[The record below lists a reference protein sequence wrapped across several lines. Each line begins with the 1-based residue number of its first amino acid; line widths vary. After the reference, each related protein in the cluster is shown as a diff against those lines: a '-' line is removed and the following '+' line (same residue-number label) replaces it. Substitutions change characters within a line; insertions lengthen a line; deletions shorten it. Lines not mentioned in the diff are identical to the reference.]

1 MTRLPDPER
10 SRAFLFGTAAY
21 EADELADL
29 PSVGNNLTDLR
40 AALTSPL
47 GAFTD
52 ERCTVMLDPPG
63 AIPVY
68 DALRHHAAEAT
79 DTLLI
84 YFAGH
89 GLRKLRGGLYL
100 ALPHTQYAN
109 VAVSGFDYDLL
120 REIVN
125 ASRATNKI
133 VIVDSCFS
141 GRAIPGM
148 SGGTAGLAQEL
159 DIEGS
164 CLLTATTANEQAL
177 ALPGETYTAFTGELL
192 HLLRTG
198 MPDAGPLLTL
208 GALGEELRRN
218 ARRRELPLPEQQF
231 RGTTQH
237 IALTRNPAA
246 PAADAPPPSAAP
258 VAPPPRPSVAHAF
271 VSRALVFAG
280 TEHATKKDLAATIRK
295 HWATAADRFFRRM
308 GTESFPSE
316 GWAELRS
323 WLRQFNDHR
332 SDDVEGRVVLIDTY
346 LTDPRLPH
354 DHKLLRLLHWLDPD
368 GPVVYHGRPIT
379 YASLARICLR
389 RYAGGGK
396 RDTELLNELAGP
408 HEWLLDTLAEFST
421 LDRLRGVRRTWHKAL
436 KSWRDTDTALWPPEV
451 RDWAADVGP
460 GALLAALLPPEA
472 LAKIRPRLPAG
483 ARPPDPAKR
492 WYDSLLRAA
501 GGRDTLLGRLAEA
514 EWSEQARQ
522 QALAVARERE
532 RQRLAAEEA
541 RERRLRQ
548 EREAEQ
554 RRQEEERRRQE
565 RLRRAAQEEG
575 ERQLRVQQELEQLR
589 QRETEWQVAET
600 ARLRPAIRALAVL
613 RAFLLGALWA
623 LTPIVATWLSWWFT
637 SYDFEAAQVLSYLA
651 CIFSAAALYRV
662 VPCAVRLGGAF
673 RPRLRTPSTWLPPTR
688 TALAAAALL
697 LVYGLIGGDSSSRS
711 GSLKA
716 DSDLLRD
723 RGLSAFLN
731 YVGQNSSRPSFGD
744 ILIGLLALLFAA
756 GCVWF
761 GLQAGRTAVRRWEET
776 HARAQQDAHRLTG
789 PQ

>member
-1 MTRLPDPER
+1 MSAAGLSHIDRQPRADAPPACRRGVCASPALSHSCHQLRDPWRKNGVRQGIEPPR
-10 SRAFLFGTAAY
+10 ETHWT
-21 EADELADL
+21 DL
-29 PSVGNNLTDLR
+29 DAPYNLTDLR

-231 RGTTQH
+231 CDTTQH

-308 GTESFPSE
+308 GTKSFPSE
-316 GWAELRS
+316 GWAELGS

-354 DHKLLRLLHWLDPD
+354 DHKLLRLLHWLGPD
-368 GPVVYHGRPIT
+368 GPVVYRGRPIT

-389 RYAGGGK
+389 RYACGGK

-408 HEWLLDTLAEFST
+408 HEWPT

-436 KSWRDTDTALWPPEV
+436 KAWRDTDTALWPPEV

-483 ARPPDPAKR
+483 AQPPDPTKR

-613 RAFLLGALWA
+613 RAFVLGPYGPSPRSWPPGSAGGSPVTTS
-623 LTPIVATWLSWWFT
+623 TPH
-637 SYDFEAAQVLSYLA
+637 
-651 CIFSAAALYRV
+651 
-662 VPCAVRLGGAF
+662 
-673 RPRLRTPSTWLPPTR
+673 
-688 TALAAAALL
+688 
-697 LVYGLIGGDSSSRS
+697 RS
-711 GSLKA
+711 
-716 DSDLLRD
+716 
-723 RGLSAFLN
+723 
-731 YVGQNSSRPSFGD
+731 
-744 ILIGLLALLFAA
+744 
-756 GCVWF
+756 
-761 GLQAGRTAVRRWEET
+761 
-776 HARAQQDAHRLTG
+776 
-789 PQ
+789 